1 MNITQNNL
9 EKNKKPLKS
18 LALKFLKVVMLLVCL
33 TGFTKTEIEAE
44 KVVFIVFSVMFF
56 ILLWSDLIHKQFVQN
71 KILYTKIA
79 KNISI
84 AVTLAVWLSVIAILF
99 WGKDMDLLKIVG
111 SMNDSLRGLFVH
123 VFGAFIIIG
132 LFFSEIFFLKTD
144 KLSFSYPTTFNF
156 IITTAGLILLY
167 VVCSELNILDG
178 DAKLFL
184 TFSICISFIATGLGM
199 FVLIITLFILSIVK
213 TMRGK
218 WEG

>member
-1 MNITQNNL
+1 MNITQRNL
-9 EKNKKPLKS
+9 EKKKNPLKS

-33 TGFTKTEIEAE
+33 TGFIKTEIEAE
-44 KVVFIVFSVMFF
+44 KVVFIVFSIMFF
-56 ILLWSDLIHKQFVQN
+56 ILLWSEFIHKQFVQN
-71 KILYTKIA
+71 EILYTKIA

-84 AVTLAVWLSVIAILF
+84 VVTLAVWLPVITILF
-99 WGKDMDLLKIVG
+99 WDKDMDLLKIAG

-144 KLSFSYPTTFNF
+144 KLTFSYPTTFNF
-156 IITTAGLILLY
+156 IITAGLILLY

-199 FVLIITLFILSIVK
+199 FVLIIILFILSIVK